1 MKISNKVHAI
11 GSLAAA
17 LVAIVGIS
25 LIGQSASAL
34 TLMDVFSG
42 PYRGEGQP
50 ASLFDGSTA
59 IVPRVINLMLFIVGV
74 LAIFMMIYGGIRYVL
89 SGGDNGKVKDAK
101 NTILYAIVG
110 LIVAILGYAIVNWV
124 VSVVGSGAT
133 SDGGEA
139 AEVGLLFTSLLG

>member
-124 VSVVGSGAT
+124 VSMVGSGAT